1 MKTRRLRAGRKKDFE
16 DRIEKGGIAF
26 GVEVTV
32 EKEDIVNGLE
42 AQAEREDQNTGV
54 ENEIVA
60 AMIALEVGVEK
71 GGKREEELAVAGL
84 GVERGDIV
92 AVVGA
97 EARKG

>member
-32 EKEDIVNGLE
+32 EKDIVNGLE